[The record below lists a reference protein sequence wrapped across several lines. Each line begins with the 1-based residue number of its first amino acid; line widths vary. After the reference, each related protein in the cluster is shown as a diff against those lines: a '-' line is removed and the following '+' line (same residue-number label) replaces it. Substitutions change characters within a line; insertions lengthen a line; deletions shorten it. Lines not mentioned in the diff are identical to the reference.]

1 MLIANKWYSDSTYFL
16 PNSPPASTENVLKSS
31 SSQQHNIAA
40 KFQLSPSFYE
50 SGQEKGSKIP
60 DLKEIPAFEDEDELL
75 FGAGTLTVTKLK
87 RSRD

>member
-1 MLIANKWYSDSTYFL
+1 MVTLPFL
-16 PNSPPASTENVLKSS
+16 PNSPPASTENVLRSS
-31 SSQQHNIAA
+31 SSQQQNIAA

-75 FGAGTLTVTKLK
+75 FGAGTLIRTVYLSLTVTKLK
-87 RSRD
+87 RSLD